1 MRGQKFHH
9 CDLACR
15 NVKVGKGLVAKMADF
30 GMASDVSADGSTS
43 RQQRQISHLSN
54 DSSSIAIA
62 YEVQE

>member
-15 NVKVGKGLVAKMADF
+15 NLKVGKGLVAKMADF

-54 DSSSIAIA
+54 DSS
-62 YEVQE
+62 

>member
-30 GMASDVSADGSTS
+30 GMAVHQDNRDKYLIY
-43 RQQRQISHLSN
+43 QMILLK
-54 DSSSIAIA
+54 
-62 YEVQE
+62 

>member
-30 GMASDVSADGSTS
+30 GMADFGMASDVSADGSTS

-54 DSSSIAIA
+54 DSS
-62 YEVQE
+62 